1 MSTLYQMTAQAQFL
15 YDLLENGEIDAQT
28 LADTLESIGANEKL
42 ESYVYIQKQLESDL
56 AALKGEKDRLKRK
69 METINKNIEKMKS
82 AVLIYMQT
90 AGLKK
95 AKAGTFNLSIGT
107 SEKVHVVDE
116 NKIPIDFLLE
126 QRPKIDIA
134 SLRKFLKSGG
144 KAPGAVLEQTE
155 YVRAR

>member
-28 LADTLESIGANEKL
+28 LENTLEGLGANEKL
-42 ESYVYIQKQLESDL
+42 ESYIYIQKQLESDL

-69 METINKNIEKMKS
+69 MEAINKNIEKMKS

-107 SEKVHVVDE
+107 SEKVHVIDE
-116 NKIPIDFLLE
+116 DKIPINFLLE

-144 KAPGAVLEQTE
+144 TTPGAVLEQTE
-155 YVRAR
+155 YIRAR